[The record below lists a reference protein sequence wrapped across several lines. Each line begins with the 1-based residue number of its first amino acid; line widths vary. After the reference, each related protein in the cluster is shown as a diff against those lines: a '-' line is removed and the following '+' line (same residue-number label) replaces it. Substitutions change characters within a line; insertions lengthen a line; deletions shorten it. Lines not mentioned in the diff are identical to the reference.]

1 MYSFPSSGPLFW
13 SVVGAGLD
21 ARKFVC
27 ILFGMSSSL
36 SPRLFRR
43 FGAIPAGFP
52 SPAQGYEDE
61 PLDLHELLVP
71 RPAATFFYRVRGS
84 DLEGEGLPHD
94 AILVV
99 DRSVTPRPGDLVL
112 ADREGERLVC
122 RLPRGSSAGLVVWGA
137 VTAAVVRY

>member
-1 MYSFPSSGPLFW
+1 MCLDNVAPL
-13 SVVGAGLD
+13 
-21 ARKFVC
+21 K
-27 ILFGMSSSL
+27 
-36 SPRLFRR
+36 FRR
-43 FGAIPAGFP
+43 FGTIPAGFP

-84 DLEGEGLPHD
+84 DLEREGVPHN

-99 DRSVTPRPGDLVL
+99 DRSVNPKAGQLVV
-112 ADREGERLVC
+112 ADRDGERLVI
-122 RLPRGSSAGLVVWGA
+122 RLPRSAEGLVVWGA

>member
-1 MYSFPSSGPLFW
+1 MLPSLTP
-13 SVVGAGLD
+13 
-21 ARKFVC
+21 
-27 ILFGMSSSL
+27 M
-36 SPRLFRR
+36 LFRQ

-84 DLEGEGLPHD
+84 DLEREGVPHN

-99 DRSVTPRPGDLVL
+99 DRSVNPKPGQMVV
-112 ADREGERLVC
+112 ADRDGERLVL
-122 RLPRGSSAGLVVWGA
+122 RLPRSAEGLVVWGT

>member
-1 MYSFPSSGPLFW
+1 MP
-13 SVVGAGLD
+13 A
-21 ARKFVC
+21 K
-27 ILFGMSSSL
+27 IL
-36 SPRLFRR
+36 SPVKFRQ
-43 FGAIPAGFP
+43 FGTIPAGFP

-84 DLEGEGLPHD
+84 DLEREGVPHN

-99 DRSVTPRPGDLVL
+99 DRSVKPKPGQLVV
-112 ADREGERLVC
+112 ADRDGERLVV
-122 RLPRGSSAGLVVWGA
+122 RLPRVAEGMIVWGT

>member
-1 MYSFPSSGPLFW
+1 M
-13 SVVGAGLD
+13 
-21 ARKFVC
+21 
-27 ILFGMSSSL
+27 
-36 SPRLFRR
+36 LFRR

-84 DLEGEGLPHD
+84 DLEREGLPHD

-99 DRSVTPRPGDLVL
+99 DRSVTPRRGQLVL
-112 ADREGERLVC
+112 ADRDGQRLVC
-122 RLPRGSSAGLVVWGA
+122 RLPSSGDGLVIWGA